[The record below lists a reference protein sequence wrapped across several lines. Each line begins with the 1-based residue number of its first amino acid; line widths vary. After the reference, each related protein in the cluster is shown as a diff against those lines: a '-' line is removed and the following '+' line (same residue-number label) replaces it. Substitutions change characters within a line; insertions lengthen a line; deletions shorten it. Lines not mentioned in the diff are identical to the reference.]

1 MPFAAYKTEY
11 FESVARIPSP
21 QRTGDHRISL
31 AKSYPVAGGA
41 IPPSKLDIHQRNQ
54 YNNYNHSRSSHPQNN
69 YNSYNS
75 TTHVDIHID
84 DLAPPPSQSSYY
96 YRSSQNSQSSSS
108 THSNTNHTGR
118 YVHELE
124 DHSAAADSRRFTERR
139 KKTVRFDGQDSDE
152 FSRWENERQESQDS
166 TTKDSG
172 IDTSST
178 FTSSEDSNRG
188 DVPKVLIALM
198 TESNLDEKRISSKLR
213 PSFWKLPLCKT
224 IVKITKLDFSTLD
237 ALSPPKSEMDLKP
250 VGF

>member
-21 QRTGDHRISL
+21 QGTGDHRISL
-31 AKSYPVAGGA
+31 AKSYPVSGA

-54 YNNYNHSRSSHPQNN
+54 YNNYNHSRSSQPQNN

-75 TTHVDIHID
+75 TTHHVDIHID

-108 THSNTNHTGR
+108 THSNSNHTNR

-124 DHSAAADSRRFTERR
+124 DHTAAADSRRFTERR

-188 DVPKVLIALM
+188 DAIPKVYHFDDSKQLDRIP
-198 TESNLDEKRISSKLR
+198 NLFKIKTPL
-213 PSFWKLPLCKT
+213 WKFPLK
-224 IVKITKLDFSTLD
+224 IIKITKKT
-237 ALSPPKSEMDLKP
+237 
-250 VGF
+250 